1 MSSLRK
7 WDYYVEEIL
16 ATGPSYDWT
25 MVTAKCGVAE
35 ETDQTDGSL
44 PQTKRKI
51 VWPCYDDVKKI
62 QPDAISSL
70 LNEIE
75 KLESKLNQSPERW
88 QLLWERVKMNL
99 KDDTRQENPR
109 RQPSGSS
116 GVMSANL
123 HSYQKRSLLEIPDS
137 GLGEEQSASISPSN
151 GVDRRTT
158 TLYNHFT
165 SKNDENRSFEGTLYK
180 RGALL
185 KGWKPRWFV
194 LDVTKHQLRYY
205 DSGED
210 TSCKGHIDLAEVET
224 VIPASPTIGAP
235 KHASEKAFFDLK
247 TNKRVY
253 NFCAQDAQSAQQW
266 MDRIQSCISDA

>member
-1 MSSLRK
+1 
-7 WDYYVEEIL
+7 
-16 ATGPSYDWT
+16 
-25 MVTAKCGVAE
+25 
-35 ETDQTDGSL
+35 
-44 PQTKRKI
+44 
-51 VWPCYDDVKKI
+51 
-62 QPDAISSL
+62 
-70 LNEIE
+70 
-75 KLESKLNQSPERW
+75 
-88 QLLWERVKMNL
+88 MNL
-99 KDDTRQENPR
+99 KDDTRQDNLR
-109 RQPSGSS
+109 RHPSGSS
-116 GVMSANL
+116 GMMSANL

-235 KHASEKAFFDLK
+235 KHASEKAFFD
-247 TNKRVY
+247 V
-253 NFCAQDAQSAQQW
+253 S
-266 MDRIQSCISDA
+266 ISGLYLIFM

>member
-1 MSSLRK
+1 S
-7 WDYYVEEIL
+7 
-16 ATGPSYDWT
+16 T
-25 MVTAKCGVAE
+25 
-35 ETDQTDGSL
+35 
-44 PQTKRKI
+44 
-51 VWPCYDDVKKI
+51 
-62 QPDAISSL
+62 
-70 LNEIE
+70 
-75 KLESKLNQSPERW
+75 
-88 QLLWERVKMNL
+88 
-99 KDDTRQENPR
+99 
-109 RQPSGSS
+109 
-116 GVMSANL
+116 
-123 HSYQKRSLLEIPDS
+123 
-137 GLGEEQSASISPSN
+137 SISPSN
-151 GVDRRTT
+151 GVDRRTA

>member
-1 MSSLRK
+1 
-7 WDYYVEEIL
+7 
-16 ATGPSYDWT
+16 
-25 MVTAKCGVAE
+25 
-35 ETDQTDGSL
+35 
-44 PQTKRKI
+44 
-51 VWPCYDDVKKI
+51 
-62 QPDAISSL
+62 
-70 LNEIE
+70 
-75 KLESKLNQSPERW
+75 
-88 QLLWERVKMNL
+88 
-99 KDDTRQENPR
+99 
-109 RQPSGSS
+109 
-116 GVMSANL
+116 
-123 HSYQKRSLLEIPDS
+123 
-137 GLGEEQSASISPSN
+137 
-151 GVDRRTT
+151 
-158 TLYNHFT
+158 
-165 SKNDENRSFEGTLYK
+165 RSFEGTLYK

-224 VIPASPTIGAP
+224 VMPASPTIGAP